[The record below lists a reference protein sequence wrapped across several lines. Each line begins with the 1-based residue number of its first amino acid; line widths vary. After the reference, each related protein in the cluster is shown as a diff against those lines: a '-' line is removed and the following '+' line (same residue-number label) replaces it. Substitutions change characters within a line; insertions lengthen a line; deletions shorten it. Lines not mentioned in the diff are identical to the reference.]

1 MHRTSLS
8 DLALDR
14 PVATIVVLLAVLL
27 LGAIGLL
34 RMPLSYLPLSTSP
47 QLYATV
53 SISRTSP
60 EVLEREVVRPIEE
73 EIATIRDLDRLQVAS
88 GSWGI
93 RVQMEFKPGTDI
105 DARKIEL
112 RDRIE
117 RLRGTLPDLVQN
129 IQIGAVTNLD
139 EPMMQLQLS
148 SATDLSGD
156 YPLLETRIVRRIEGV
171 PGVARVEFDG
181 VAPPELEIEVDL
193 DAAARHGVSLDRLA
207 QTLRDA
213 RQGRSLGQ
221 LKDERHTLG
230 LRAPV
235 PVPAPTTLAPLPLRR
250 GSEALEPHFATLDEV
265 ADVSQHPEDRRQGR
279 RLNGHPAVQLGVFAQ
294 AGVSAVDVSRRVHAA
309 IAGLAADPALAGID
323 VLVIEDQGATI
334 LRTLGDLRNSGIYGG
349 LLGVVVLF
357 VFLRR
362 LPITLAVGVSIPM
375 SIVCA
380 GAVLFLQGQELNCV
394 VMLGLVLGVGML
406 IDNAVVIVEA
416 IAKHAASGMAPV
428 EAVRTGAREVGFATI
443 ASTVSTVIVFIPL
456 ALSDPADPTSAYLR
470 PLGWTFSIGLVASL
484 LVSQTALPLL
494 MVPLLGR
501 LQRRPR
507 SAPRRPDA
515 AVLAQGYARFIA
527 WTLRRP
533 RLTCILG
540 LACAASAVVPF
551 RALEYRIGRAEIQP
565 DAMPLRLEI
574 AGSRS
579 FERIEGILR
588 VLEAPLLE
596 RAEALGIRALSCSY
610 SDHWGHCQI
619 YPAAPFDSERAFEA
633 FQRGIDAAL
642 PEQVGVRYRRGER
655 NYSWLENR
663 NRNAVD
669 FVLRGDDMASLMQLA
684 EPVADHLRKRLPRGS
699 PDDPT
704 KFGFDHIT
712 TPYDEGGDEIQ
723 VMLARERL
731 AALGLAPRDVASRV
745 RLAFEGWRIGTV
757 QSREGELEMRL
768 SVAEGDTS
776 TGGLTALHELE
787 IPLPEGRGVRLG
799 SIATIEHAN
808 RPWWIQ
814 RVDRQ
819 TEVHIVVH
827 FFSHDS
833 DENWAAVGG
842 ALADFEFPSGV
853 SWGRGTRWY
862 RQQEANHEM
871 LVNLGLCLLLVYAV
885 MASLFESFVQPFGI
899 LLVCIVGAFGAPWA
913 LLVTDTT
920 LDTTAVIGFFILVGV
935 VVNNG
940 IMLVDRVGQLRAEGW
955 DRTEALRRAGHDRLR
970 PIAMTVTTT
979 VVGLVPMLVHHP
991 TLAGIYY
998 HAVAIVVAGGLV
1010 TSTLMTLVLL
1020 PSTYTVLETMATT
1033 ARGVWSRTG
1042 TRRR

>member
-1 MHRTSLS
+1 ML
-8 DLALDR
+8 L
-14 PVATIVVLLAVLL
+14 VAMIL
-27 LGAIGLL
+27 LGTIGLL

-53 SISRTSP
+53 TISRTSP

-93 RVQMEFKPGTDI
+93 RVQMEFEPGTDI

-117 RLRGTLPDLVQN
+117 RLKGTLPDLVQN

-156 YPLLETRIVRRIEGV
+156 YHLLETKVVRRVESV

-193 DAAARHGVSLDRLA
+193 DAAARHGVALTDLT
-207 QTLRDA
+207 QLLRDA

-221 LKDERHTLG
+221 LKGEHRTLG

-235 PVPAPTTLAPLPLRR
+235 SPPAPNTLAPLPLRR
-250 GSEALEPHFATLDEV
+250 GPHAADAHFATLDEV
-265 ADVSQHPEDRRQGR
+265 ADVLQHPKDQRQGR

-294 AGVSAVDVSRRVHAA
+294 AGTSAVDVSRRVHAA
-309 IAGLAADPALAGID
+309 IEGLASDPALEGID
-323 VLVIEDQGATI
+323 VLVIEDQGETI

-349 LLGVVVLF
+349 LLGVVILYL
-357 VFLRR
+357 FLRQI
-362 LPITLAVGVSIPM
+362 PITLVVGLSIPM

-406 IDNAVVIVEA
+406 IDNAVVMVEA
-416 IAKHAASGMAPV
+416 IAKHAQRGEAPA
-428 EAVRTGAREVGFATI
+428 EAVRAGAREVGFATI
-443 ASTVSTVIVFIPL
+443 ASTLSTVIVFIPL

-484 LVSQTALPLL
+484 LVSQTAIPLL
-494 MVPLLGR
+494 MVPVLHH
-501 LQRRPR
+501 LQRARPR
-507 SAPRRPDA
+507 DPAPRRALIDIVA
-515 AVLAQGYARFIA
+515 RGYGAFIERTLA
-527 WTLRRP
+527 RP
-533 RLTCILG
+533 RLTCLLG
-540 LACAASAVVPF
+540 LACAASAVLPF
-551 RALEYRIGRAEIQP
+551 REINYRIGRAEIQP
-565 DAMPLRLEI
+565 DTMPLRLEI

-588 VLEAPLLE
+588 TVEAPLLA
-596 RAEALGIRALSCSY
+596 RADELEIDAISCSF
-610 SDHWGHCQI
+610 SDHWGQCQI
-619 YPAAPFDSERAFEA
+619 YPRAPFDSERAFEA
-633 FQRGIDAAL
+633 FQRRISDAL
-642 PEQVGVRYRRGER
+642 PEQVGVRYRLGER
-655 NYSWLENR
+655 NYDWHENS

-684 EPVADHLRKRLPRGS
+684 EPVADHLRRRLPRGNA
-699 PDDPT
+699 DDAT

-712 TPYDEGGDEIQ
+712 TPYDEGGDELQ
-723 VMLARERL
+723 VVLARERL
-731 AALGLAPRDVASRV
+731 AALGIAPRDVASQV
-745 RLAFEGWRIGTV
+745 RLAFEGWMLGTV
-757 QSREGELEMRL
+757 QGTDGELEMRL
-768 SVAEGDTS
+768 SVGEGDEKS
-776 TGGLTALHELE
+776 GGLTTLRELQ
-787 IPLPEGRGVRLG
+787 IPLPGGQSVPLG

-819 TEVHIVVH
+819 TEVHVVVH
-827 FFSHDS
+827 FFSHDTE
-833 DENWAAVGG
+833 ENWAAVGR
-842 ALADFEFPSGV
+842 ALADFEFPAGV
-853 SWGRGTRWY
+853 SWGRGTRWF

-871 LVNLGLCLLLVYAV
+871 IVNLGLCLLLVYAV

-899 LLVCIVGAFGAPWA
+899 LLVCLVGTFGAPWA
-913 LLVTDTT
+913 LLWTDTT

-940 IMLVDRVGQLRAEGW
+940 IMLIDKVGQLRSEGLGT
-955 DRTEALRRAGHDRLR
+955 REALRRAGHDRLR
-970 PIAMTVTTT
+970 PILMTVTTT
-979 VVGLVPMLVHHP
+979 VLGLVPMLIHHP

-1033 ARGVWSRTG
+1033 ARGVWTRTG
-1042 TRRR
+1042 KPRR